1 MHSYSILSFCDWLI
15 SLSTRS
21 WWVLPAGRCVRI
33 TSFFKSWIRSHGMN
47 TTVCSSTD
55 EHELFDLVTTVNN
68 SIMHRGSLWD
78 ADFSSLG
85 YVSRSG
91 ITGSYNNF
99 FFLFSFFFFF
109 EGQPYCWYSHQQCAG
124 ISISPR
130 LCQRLFSVCL
140 CFCFIMAILMSIKGC
155 LTMVLICIFQS

>member
-99 FFLFSFFFFF
+99 FFFFRFSFFFLRGNHTVDIPTSNAQVFQF
-109 EGQPYCWYSHQQCAG
+109 PHVFANANFQ
-124 ISISPR
+124 
-130 LCQRLFSVCL
+130 FVSV
-140 CFCFIMAILMSIKGC
+140 F
-155 LTMVLICIFQS
+155 VL

>member
-99 FFLFSFFFFF
+99 FFLFSFFFFW
-109 EGQPYCWYSHQQCAG
+109 GAT
-124 ISISPR
+124 I
-130 LCQRLFSVCL
+130 LLLFPSAMRRYFNFPTSL
-140 CFCFIMAILMSIKGC
+140 P
-155 LTMVLICIFQS
+155 TLIFSLSLFLFYNGHPNEY